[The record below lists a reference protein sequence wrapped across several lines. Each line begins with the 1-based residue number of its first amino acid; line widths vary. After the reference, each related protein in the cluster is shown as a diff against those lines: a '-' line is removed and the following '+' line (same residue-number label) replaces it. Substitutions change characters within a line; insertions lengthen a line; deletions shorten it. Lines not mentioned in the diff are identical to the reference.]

1 MLVSKSAIVA
11 GALVSHSLTSLAQ
24 SFVSADLAT
33 RFNVR
38 RGVGHGDYFKKGC
51 MYTLISPRVRPDP
64 LPLLRSGVTKDREED
79 SETSRRKRLLF
90 SHVPPSQNLSYH
102 SATACSVSL

>member
-38 RGVGHGDYFKKGC
+38 KGVGHDDYFRKGVC
-51 MYTLISPRVRPDP
+51 MP
-64 LPLLRSGVTKDREED
+64 L
-79 SETSRRKRLLF
+79 
-90 SHVPPSQNLSYH
+90 
-102 SATACSVSL
+102 SAPE